1 MYKSFYVINLQMNE
15 WVDAV
20 SSICTSQ
27 FILLL
32 MYKWLMNP
40 PACVQFIGEFLIY
53 CTSCWWFSS
62 ILYKSV
68 DDFPV
73 YCTSLLMIPSICT
86 SCWWFLSHVQ
96 VICDCSAC
104 VQVGKWFPSIIVQ
117 VGWRFFYIFTSQLI
131 YFPVDIISFE
141 KIVFYILVNVLLMY
155 DRYLFITSFGLK
167 VNIFIHWDDVLLL
180 VLLNFQLIF
189 LQMKRDAIS

>member
-1 MYKSFYVINLQMNE
+1 MSWFCFQHMYKSVYTPAYVQVIDESPSM
-15 WVDAV
+15 
-20 SSICTSQ
+20 CTSH
-27 FILLL
+27 
-32 MYKWLMNP
+32 
-40 PACVQFIGEFLIY
+40 
-53 CTSCWWFSS
+53 WWIPN
-62 ILYKSV
+62 ILYKLV

-73 YCTSLLMIPSICT
+73 YCTSQLMISQCIVQVCWWFPTICT

-96 VICDCSAC
+96 VICDCSVC
-104 VQVGKWFPSIIVQ
+104 VQVGKWFPSMCTSCWWFPSIIVQ

>member
-1 MYKSFYVINLQMNE
+1 MI
-15 WVDAV
+15 
-20 SSICTSQ
+20 SQ
-27 FILLL
+27 YI
-32 MYKWLMNP
+32 
-40 PACVQFIGEFLIY
+40 VQV
-53 CTSCWWFSS
+53 CWWF
-62 ILYKSV
+62 
-68 DDFPV
+68 
-73 YCTSLLMIPSICT
+73 PSICT

-104 VQVGKWFPSIIVQ
+104 VQVGKWFPSMCTSCWWFPSIIVQ

>member
-1 MYKSFYVINLQMNE
+1 MSWCCFQHMYKSVYTPAYVQVIESPSM
-15 WVDAV
+15 
-20 SSICTSQ
+20 CT
-27 FILLL
+27 
-32 MYKWLMNP
+32 NH
-40 PACVQFIGEFLIY
+40 
-53 CTSCWWFSS
+53 WWIPN
-62 ILYKSV
+62 ILYKLV
-68 DDFPV
+68 DNFPV
-73 YCTSLLMIPSICT
+73 YCTSQLMISQYIVQVCWWFPSICT

-96 VICDCSAC
+96 IICDCSAC